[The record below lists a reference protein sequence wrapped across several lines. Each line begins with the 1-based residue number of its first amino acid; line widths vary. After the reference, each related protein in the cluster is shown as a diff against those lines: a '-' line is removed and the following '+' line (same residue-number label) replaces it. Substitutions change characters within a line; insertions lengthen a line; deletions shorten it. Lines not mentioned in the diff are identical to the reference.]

1 MHPNLKR
8 LKEVV
13 QKLDK
18 VSAEVSIFL
27 HLLES
32 TKQEQQRELYI
43 SRETGSL
50 PRNDL
55 IGRGK
60 EKEFVMQWLRKPSNG
75 HPGTD
80 LYRNISLLS
89 IVWHGGMGKTTLL
102 QHVYEDEM
110 TEEFDLK
117 MWVCVSNNFDVE
129 KVIADMLESLKKE
142 KPNLDSLDALQGKLK
157 EEVMSK
163 RFLLVLDDIWGD
175 EERDK
180 SKWKNVLA
188 PLSWGSLGSKIL
200 MTTRMDSAAL
210 IIAKVIRKK
219 KETLTLQGLD
229 EDECLQLLNNHAFAD
244 VENLDDHKKLR
255 FITGQIAKKLSGS
268 PLAAKVMGGILND
281 NLDEMH
287 WRKVLDCDIGI
298 IKNDMMSVLRL
309 SYIYLPQPLQSCFT
323 FCCIFPQDHE
333 FDKDDLIRTW
343 IALDF
348 IQLSYNQGETMEDT
362 GGRYFDTL
370 VKKSFFDKYDNY
382 YKMHDLLH
390 KLAQSVSTQ
399 ECFRIEGEFE
409 LSYRIP
415 ETIRHLAVNT
425 NNLEVVRKIEKFK
438 NLHSLHLT
446 YSKDD
451 QDFVDVLTKIF
462 ETLRSICLL
471 CINNQQLTMIPE
483 AIGCLR
489 HLRYLKMART
499 SVAQLPR
506 SLSNLYHLMFI
517 IYDKGGLR
525 IHNDFLPKDLNNLFN
540 LRYLKFPWDVIDG
553 MHGIGKLKYLQ
564 GLDGFYVKNEIGYKI
579 GELEHMND
587 LRQLRIKLLKNVKDV
602 EEACSAKIN
611 QKRNLIDLSLEWNH
625 LYNNDWRDSLATDH
639 CKSIPETSRSIFYP
653 SLDEKV
659 LDNLQ
664 PHNNLKQLRIYSF
677 MGARSAIWMNNI
689 NLISNLEYIRLE
701 ECLEWQ
707 TLPPFGQLPSLKYLL
722 LRNMPKARLPD
733 SKFHGNG
740 NGCLFPSL
748 KVLEIEHLKVLEDWF
763 DARAVAKG
771 DKLFPSLTELYLRD
785 CQHLQE
791 LPFLPPKLKKL
802 KIDNIGWKAFN
813 WLQCSSN
820 CCIQEL
826 TITKN
831 DELVSFPNEAEQW
844 FPQVS
849 SSLHKLYFMELK
861 SLQSLPSSLAS
872 LSSLKILHVKNA
884 PQLQMLPNIPAS
896 LEKLVLDNLKSLQC
910 MPSSLSISSLAV
922 LELNNIPLLKSLP
935 ELPFSLRLMNIY
947 CVNLYCL
954 PSCLP
959 RLSYLQKISIGDAP
973 LLKELPELPSSLREL
988 SFKNIKSLQT
998 LPSSLTSL
1006 SSLEILSI
1014 INATQLRLLPNFPT
1028 SLEQLS
1034 LTDLKS
1040 LQCLPSSL
1048 SSISSLKYLHLEN
1061 IPLLKSLPGF
1071 HSFLCLLSLYN
1082 LENLDSLPSCLSSLS
1097 SLQTL
1102 NIHNVHLLQELPDLP
1117 SSLRV
1122 LVFTGLK
1129 SLQLLPNISASLEE
1143 LHLSNLKAL
1152 QCLPYSLSISS
1163 LKNLCLMAIP
1173 LLKSLPKLPLGLKY
1187 LLVNNVPQLE
1197 LFPNIPAS
1205 LEKLNLEDLEAL
1217 QCLPSSLSI
1226 SSLKTL
1232 DLKRIPLLKA
1242 LPEFPPGLKC
1252 LCVKNVSQL
1261 QLLPNIPV
1269 SLEELYLTDLEALQ
1283 CLPYSLSI
1291 SSLKTLYL
1299 TRILLLKSLSDLP
1312 PNLESLVV
1320 DNVPELQLLPNI
1332 PTSLEHLNLSNL
1344 KALQCLPS
1352 SLSFSSLIRLRLVRI
1367 PLLKSLLVL
1376 PLGLKYMFVEN
1387 VPQLQLLPNIP
1398 TSLERLDLSDLE
1410 ALQCLPSSLSISTL
1424 KRLYLIRIPLLKS
1437 LSDLPPDLKYLSVK
1451 NVPQL
1456 QPLPNIPA
1464 SLEELYLSDLEALQC
1479 LPSSLSISSL
1489 KKLQL
1494 RRIPLLKSLPNLP
1507 PDLKSLLVYC
1517 CHPEL
1522 MEQYQS
1528 FGNFFLLVEDC

>member
-1028 SLEQLS
+1028 SLE
-1034 LTDLKS
+1034 
-1040 LQCLPSSL
+1040 
-1048 SSISSLKYLHLEN
+1048 
-1061 IPLLKSLPGF
+1061 
-1071 HSFLCLLSLYN
+1071 
-1082 LENLDSLPSCLSSLS
+1082 
-1097 SLQTL
+1097 
-1102 NIHNVHLLQELPDLP
+1102 
-1117 SSLRV
+1117 
-1122 LVFTGLK
+1122 
-1129 SLQLLPNISASLEE
+1129 
-1143 LHLSNLKAL
+1143 
-1152 QCLPYSLSISS
+1152 
-1163 LKNLCLMAIP
+1163 
-1173 LLKSLPKLPLGLKY
+1173 
-1187 LLVNNVPQLE
+1187 
-1197 LFPNIPAS
+1197 
-1205 LEKLNLEDLEAL
+1205 KLNLEDLEAL